1 MTHTRSGRT
10 IKAPERYGYDEE
22 KNITIYFKTL
32 TGKTHKIT
40 INKNNKIG
48 DLCDKYIMNI
58 HNITLWTRFVFI
70 YNNNRLNIVEN
81 IFKSIKTC
89 LSHNDIIHVV
99 ENIGA
104 PELKER
110 SMLHSFIKWKEAELK
125 EVKREGSRESFLAY
139 ENKMKKIREKE
150 EKTISFGE
158 AWRKYVKTKLVDGDW
173 NSIKISE
180 YRGPKI
186 MDAIQIGS
194 LENGYW
200 TRKPCWGM
208 VH

>member
-10 IKAPERYGYDEE
+10 IKVPERYGYNEE

-40 INKNNKIG
+40 INKNNYIG
-48 DLCDKYIMNI
+48 DLCDKYSMNI
-58 HNITLWTRFVFI
+58 HNSTLWTRFVFI

-110 SMLHSFIKWKEAELK
+110 SILHSFIKWKESELK
-125 EVKREGSRESFLAY
+125 EVKKEGSREFFLAY
-139 ENKMKKIREKE
+139 ENKMKKKREQ
-150 EKTISFGE
+150 TISFGE
-158 AWRKYVKTKLVDGDW
+158 AVKKVCQ
-173 NSIKISE
+173 N
-180 YRGPKI
+180 
-186 MDAIQIGS
+186 
-194 LENGYW
+194 
-200 TRKPCWGM
+200 
-208 VH
+208 